1 MLDFNLYTDYC
12 AVFGDDKDSGKILYS
27 FVTWQEDRLLPQM
40 NLFKDTL
47 FDSIKECNETA
58 SNLSLSEK
66 RNVILFL
73 WSFENRGSYNNIKS
87 ISVLTST
94 YSLLCDI
101 LFTTYQLIKSD
112 NRVFTVF
119 EVPLKDCTLDGAPFL
134 IQLTMET
141 FSQIAQLE
149 SEILSRF
156 MLEDKLIH
164 AFLISKLLSISISK
178 YIIRNQFYQKIKLK
192 RGLYCF
198 KTTNI

>member
-73 WSFENRGSYNNIKS
+73 WSFENRGSYNNIKKY
-87 ISVLTST
+87 ISSNFHV
-94 YSLLCDI
+94 
-101 LFTTYQLIKSD
+101 LFTL
-112 NRVFTVF
+112 
-119 EVPLKDCTLDGAPFL
+119 
-134 IQLTMET
+134 
-141 FSQIAQLE
+141 
-149 SEILSRF
+149 
-156 MLEDKLIH
+156 
-164 AFLISKLLSISISK
+164 
-178 YIIRNQFYQKIKLK
+178 
-192 RGLYCF
+192 
-198 KTTNI
+198 